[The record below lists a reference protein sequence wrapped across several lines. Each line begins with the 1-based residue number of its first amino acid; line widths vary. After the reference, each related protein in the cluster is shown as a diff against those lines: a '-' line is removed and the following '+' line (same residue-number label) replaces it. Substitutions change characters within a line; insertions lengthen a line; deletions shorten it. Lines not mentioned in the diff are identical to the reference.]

1 MLLVACAPAFG
12 ASAIFGPA
20 PVQMQPRA
28 QIKQIEDAYAKIA
41 LQQAE
46 QLKRAD
52 NLIAQAQNS
61 NSGDKIANLAKQ
73 IAVDQTLEKVGE
85 LSQTQ
90 EDLLKNLS
98 PAQQKQVQENTRQK
112 VKLSVK
118 QKDLKELAAQQKA
131 IQAQISQHQ
140 QQEETLTAQLLE
152 SPEFMTEVRRLQKT
166 EDKRA
171 RVAALKR
178 EVAADFK
185 AKLKDLQLKM
195 QEIVQKKKVL
205 NDEVKNLKAGARKAN
220 VKEVFNEYEHRLLIE
235 SASDL
240 ASRQQLDPQT
250 KKLWQNVMDNSKL
263 KGRARYNKLI
273 DILAQVD
280 ARKVSDKPTKQQ
292 VEQAKKELNARFEQ
306 KMRASRQEL
315 AETWVN
321 TVWNSDNPEKTW
333 DTLTAKSK
341 NPKIVA
347 LAQSMLEARR
357 YKERFFH
364 MGDHRKRNLSSGEW
378 HAALV
383 WDDRFENLPEDVL
396 KHLGDYLAKDSSPVQ
411 KNMQQNVENQVRAL
425 DAQQKQELAKKL
437 GVSVDRLDRVVSGQ
451 DDIAEYELNKMTEDT
466 QVALTMS
473 RSEKEIS
480 DRWKTDAE
488 YDRDAHE
495 AMAQSMMDPDTT
507 FIRDLDEAKA
517 RSMDEPLPQFPPQ
530 GEMLA
535 KLAQYQQ
542 QPLPQ
547 FPSLDEPQYQ
557 QQRVEHNPLLSTRQ
571 APKTSQGARES
582 EDLKRRQEESLK
594 REREEE
600 EKAYQR
606 VIELSKII
614 S

>member
-1 MLLVACAPAFG
+1 
-12 ASAIFGPA
+12 
-20 PVQMQPRA
+20 
-28 QIKQIEDAYAKIA
+28 
-41 LQQAE
+41 
-46 QLKRAD
+46 
-52 NLIAQAQNS
+52 
-61 NSGDKIANLAKQ
+61 
-73 IAVDQTLEKVGE
+73 
-85 LSQTQ
+85 
-90 EDLLKNLS
+90 
-98 PAQQKQVQENTRQK
+98 VQENTRQK

-396 KHLGDYLAKDSSPVQ
+396 KHLGHYLAKDSSPVQ